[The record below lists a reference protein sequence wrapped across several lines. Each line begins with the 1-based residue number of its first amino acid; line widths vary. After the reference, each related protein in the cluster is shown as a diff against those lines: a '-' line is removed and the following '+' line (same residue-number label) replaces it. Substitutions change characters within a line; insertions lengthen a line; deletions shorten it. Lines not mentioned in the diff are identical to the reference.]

1 MQSRI
6 RQVLFLDRDG
16 IINVDN
22 HFVFRVE
29 DVVFVEGIFQLCKY
43 FRNRGFEIVVI
54 TNQSGVGRGIF
65 SEQELKLVMAYILER
80 FKAEGIEILDYFYCP
95 HIPTEL
101 CKCRKPLP
109 GLFTQAMGKFDVLPE
124 NCISIG
130 DRGTDVLAA
139 MGAGIQQN
147 YLLLNNQF
155 GESHVSGPILV
166 NSLNEIVE
174 IHRSFPSEA
183 QN

>member
-6 RQVLFLDRDG
+6 SQVLFLDRDG

-29 DVVFVEGIFQLCKY
+29 DVVFVEGIFQLCRY
-43 FRNRGFEIVVI
+43 FRNVGFEIVVI
-54 TNQSGVGRGIF
+54 TNQSGVGRGLF
-65 SEQELKLVMAYILER
+65 SEQELNLVMTYIFER
-80 FKAEGIEILDYFYCP
+80 FKEEGIEILDYFYCP
-95 HIPTEL
+95 HCPTDL

-109 GLFTQAMGKFDVLPE
+109 GLFIQAMGKFGVLAE

-130 DRGTDVLAA
+130 DRDIDVLAA
-139 MGAGIQQN
+139 MSAGIPQN

-155 GESHVSGPILV
+155 GATHMSGPILV
-166 NSLNEIVE
+166 YSLIEIVE
-174 IHRSFPSEA
+174 IHQSFPSKA

>member
-6 RQVLFLDRDG
+6 RRILFLDRDG

-22 HFVFRVE
+22 HFVFRAE

-43 FRNRGFEIVVI
+43 FRDRGFEIIII
-54 TNQSGVGRGIF
+54 TNQSGVGRGLF
-65 SEQELKLVMAYILER
+65 SEQELNLVMTHILER
-80 FKAEGIEILDYFYCP
+80 LKSEGIELLGYFYCP
-95 HIPTEL
+95 HSPTDL

-109 GLFTQAMGKFDVLPE
+109 GLFIEAMVKFDVSAE

-130 DRGTDVLAA
+130 DRSTDVLAA
-139 MGAGIQQN
+139 IGAGIQQN
-147 YLLLNNQF
+147 YLLRNSELSV
-155 GESHVSGPILV
+155 SHMPGPILV
-166 NSLNEIVE
+166 NSLIEIIE

-183 QN
+183 RN